1 MTGCARPSSTGTR
14 CNVRPKAVRS
24 RSSRECVCSPA
35 RPAGQRRGAARAIAH
50 RPLRRPVSLKLA
62 HETTAIFTV
71 DGRRRL
77 VRYLLGHPDA
87 ETARLRDI
95 SVDLRPIRDEVRDGL
110 SRLARAREAIAAD
123 DAVLSGVDGCVKARK
138 RGYPE
143 STHVTWLE
151 LRAREDW
158 ALVRRAVANG
168 YVLVTNDRADFTPLV
183 EREHRHPGLV
193 CITVAHGLM
202 SLDVQTRLFEHALAR
217 LGGQDLAGR
226 VLEIALGAASR
237 YYAPYCTSLF
247 CRADSVICFRRES
260 RRDGGVFGGASGI
273 SYKNRGVSL

>member
-14 CNVRPKAVRS
+14 CNVRPKAARS

-35 RPAGQRRGAARAIAH
+35 RPAGQRRGAARVIAH

-123 DAVLSGVDGCVKARK
+123 DAVLSGAPCV
-138 RGYPE
+138 RGTRIPAHDIAE
-143 STHVTWLE
+143 ML
-151 LRAREDW
+151 
-158 ALVRRAVANG
+158 ANG
-168 YVLVTNDRADFTPLV
+168 DDTGAIRDAWPVLTEEQIEAAALYARAYPRRGRPRNAPFWRSRGPAVST
-183 EREHRHPGLV
+183 E
-193 CITVAHGLM
+193 AA
-202 SLDVQTRLFEHALAR
+202 LDELPPAR
-217 LGGQDLAGR
+217 
-226 VLEIALGAASR
+226 
-237 YYAPYCTSLF
+237 
-247 CRADSVICFRRES
+247 
-260 RRDGGVFGGASGI
+260 
-273 SYKNRGVSL
+273 